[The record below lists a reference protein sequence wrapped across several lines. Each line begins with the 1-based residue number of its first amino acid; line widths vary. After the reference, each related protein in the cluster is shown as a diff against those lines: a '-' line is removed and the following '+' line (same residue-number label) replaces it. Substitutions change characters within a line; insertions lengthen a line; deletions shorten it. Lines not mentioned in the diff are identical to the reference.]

1 MRVML
6 VGTGAIAYRHAAAC
20 RDLDGADLIAACDV
34 RREAVDALADQFE
47 VESRYTELDTMLAS
61 EQADLAI
68 IATWGVYHAEIV
80 EKLVRSGKI
89 RAILCE
95 KPLAMDTA
103 QAEEMAKTA
112 SDNGVI
118 LAEAFRLR
126 HQPIHHRAI
135 EIIRSGQI
143 GEVVHVRNAMMS
155 RTADED
161 RDPAKNWRFNKAV
174 GGGVTYDIGCYCINH
189 LRWALDAEPETVQ
202 AIGTWGPTGVDEHV
216 VAIATF
222 PGGRTAEWCV
232 SWQAG
237 PRHVAEV
244 IGSNGSLRIENA
256 WGDNLGTATTL
267 EIFDLKRNRTVQ
279 TFEATDQFWL
289 QLQHMQDVLDN
300 GVPHRIPPENSI
312 AQMRVIDAV
321 YASLAS
327 GRPEPVG
334 GAAR

>member
-20 RDLDGADLIAACDV
+20 RDLDGAELVAVCDV
-34 RREAVDALADQFE
+34 RREAADALADTFG
-47 VESRYTELDTMLAS
+47 VESRYTDLNVMLAQ

-68 IATWGVYHAEIV
+68 IATWGLYHAELV
-80 EKLVRSGKI
+80 DKLSASGKV

-103 QAEEMAKTA
+103 QAAEMARLA
-112 SDNGVI
+112 QQRGVL

-135 EIIRSGQI
+135 EIIRSGGI
-143 GEVVHVRNAMMS
+143 GEVRHVRNAMMS
-155 RTADED
+155 VTADED

-174 GGGVTYDIGCYCINH
+174 GGGVTYDIGCYCINQ

-202 AIGTWGPTGVDEHV
+202 AIGNWGPTGVDEHV
-216 VAIATF
+216 VAMATF
-222 PGGRTAEWCV
+222 SGGRTAEWCV

-244 IGSNGSLRIENA
+244 MGSEGSLRIENA

-267 EIFDLKRNRTVQ
+267 EIFDRKRNRTVE
-279 TFEATDQFWL
+279 TFEPTDQFWL
-289 QLQHMQDVLDN
+289 QLQHMQDCLDN
-300 GVPHRIPPENSI
+300 GVPHRLPPENSI

-327 GRPEPVG
+327 GRAEPV
-334 GAAR
+334 AR

>member
-1 MRVML
+1 MRVMI

-20 RDLDGADLIAACDV
+20 QNLDGADLIAVCDV
-34 RREAVDALADQFE
+34 RREAADALADRFG
-47 VESRYTELDTMLAS
+47 VESRYTDLRVMLAS

-68 IATWGVYHAEIV
+68 IATWGIYHADIV
-80 EKLVRSGKI
+80 EQLATSGKV

-103 QAEEMAKTA
+103 QAEAMAKTA
-112 SDNGVI
+112 ADHGVL

-143 GEVVHVRNAMMS
+143 GEVRHVRNAMMNVV
-155 RTADED
+155 AQED

-174 GGGVTYDIGCYCINH
+174 GGGVTYDIGCYCINQ
-189 LRWALDAEPETVQ
+189 LRWALDAEPETLQ

-216 VAIATF
+216 VAMATF
-222 PGGRTAEWCV
+222 SGGRTAEWCV
-232 SWQAG
+232 SWQSG

-244 IGSNGSLRIENA
+244 MGSEGSLRIENA
-256 WGDNLGTATTL
+256 WGDNLNTAVTL
-267 EIFDLKRNRTVQ
+267 EIFDRQRNRTVE
-279 TFEATDQFWL
+279 TFEPTDQFWL
-289 QLQHMQDVLDN
+289 QLHHMQDCLDN

-312 AQMRVIDAV
+312 AQMRIIDAV
-321 YASLAS
+321 YRSLAS
-327 GRPEPVG
+327 GQPERVG
-334 GAAR
+334 

>member
-1 MRVML
+1 MRVMI

-20 RDLDGADLIAACDV
+20 KNLDGAEIVAVCDV
-34 RREAVDALADQFE
+34 RREAADALADRFE
-47 VESRYTELDTMLAS
+47 VESRYTDLSVMLER

-68 IATWGVYHAEIV
+68 IATWGIYHADLV
-80 EKLVRSGKI
+80 EQLSRSGKV

-103 QAEEMAKTA
+103 QAEAMAKMA
-112 SDNGVI
+112 ADHNVL

-143 GEVVHVRNAMMS
+143 GEVRHVRNAMMNVV
-155 RTADED
+155 AAED
-161 RDPAKNWRFNKAV
+161 RDPAKNWRFHKAV
-174 GGGVTYDIGCYCINH
+174 GGGVTYDIGCYCINQ

-202 AIGTWGPTGVDEHV
+202 AIGNRGPTGVDEHV
-216 VAIATF
+216 VAMATF
-222 PGGRTAEWCV
+222 SGGRTAEWVV

-244 IGSNGSLRIENA
+244 MGSEGSLRIENA
-256 WGDNLGTATTL
+256 WGDNLGTATSL
-267 EIFDLKRNRTVQ
+267 EVFDRKRNRTVE
-279 TFEATDQFWL
+279 TFEAIDQFWL
-289 QLQHMQDVLDN
+289 QLQHMQDCLDN
-300 GVPHRIPPENSI
+300 GVPHRIPPSNSI

-321 YASLAS
+321 YRSLAS
-327 GRPEPVG
+327 GQPERVS
-334 GAAR
+334 